1 MFKSIKWKF
10 IVVYFLLV
18 FIAMVIVGIYIIGR
32 LETQQIANITSAME
46 QYIETITE
54 SSSYISEDDWSK
66 VQEEIQ
72 ETLNDWRLG
81 SNEVL
86 YVIYGNEVP
95 TIIASTSK
103 LKDKIIGQNALS
115 HKTLDPTLILRA
127 YNGEKASETIE
138 DINVD
143 TNEDTL
149 FNHIAYPV
157 LTEVGKVKGVIY
169 MASDLKNVYITV
181 NESKRVLT
189 SATIIALM
197 ITVFLGFLIASS
209 ITEPISDVTKKAE
222 EMSRGNFDQFVDIK
236 SDDEIGQLA
245 SMFNHL
251 TLKLKDTIQEMD
263 LERSK
268 LDTIFNYMAEGV
280 VAIDINGYIIHANP
294 ISMEIVSQ
302 AGKDIL
308 LYSTSPKMIF
318 PLEVINIRNINY
330 SDEST
335 LEGDETLEIN
345 SQVYKVKYAPFKNE
359 KNNIGGLIIV
369 FQDMTTEHKLDNMR
383 KEFVANVSHEL
394 KTPITTIKSY
404 TETLMDNSIEG
415 EIRNNFLDVI
425 NNECDRMARLVRDL
439 LQLSNLDYRKTTW
452 KKEETSINKLLEEI
466 LLKLEFSFKEKD
478 HELIFETE
486 ENLPNIVIDK
496 DGIEQV
502 ILNIVSN
509 AIKYTEK
516 NGRIEVTTKKSE
528 GYVNVI
534 VTDNGIG
541 VPEDDQTR
549 IFERFYRV
557 EKGRSRELGGTGL
570 GLSIAKQIIEAHDG
584 EIALI
589 SSFNRGTTVKIKIPY
604 KEV

>member
-1 MFKSIKWKF
+1 MFNSIKWKF

-18 FIAMVIVGIYIIGR
+18 FIAMVIVGIFIIGR
-32 LETQQIANITSAME
+32 LETQQITNITNTME
-46 QYIETITE
+46 QHIETITE
-54 SSSYISEDDWSK
+54 SSSYLSEDDWSL

-72 ETLNDWRLG
+72 DTLNEWRLD
-81 SNEVL
+81 SNEIL
-86 YVIYGNEVP
+86 YVIYGEEVP

-103 LKDKIIGQNALS
+103 QKDKVIGQNALS
-115 HKTLDPTLILRA
+115 HKLLDPTLILRA
-127 YNGEKASETIE
+127 YDGEKASEPRE
-138 DINVD
+138 GRDME

-157 LTEVGKVKGVIY
+157 LSEVGKVKGVIY
-169 MASDLKNVYITV
+169 MSSDLKNVYITV

-209 ITEPISDVTKKAE
+209 ITEPISDVTNKAQ
-222 EMSRGNFDQFVDIK
+222 EMARGNFDQFVEIK

-280 VAIDINGYIIHANP
+280 LAVDSNGYIIHANP
-294 ISMEIVSQ
+294 ISREIIKM
-302 AGKDIL
+302 AGKDVL
-308 LYSTSPKMIF
+308 LYSSLPKIIF

-330 SDEST
+330 NDEST

-359 KNNIGGLIIV
+359 KNSNGGLIIV
-369 FQDMTTEHKLDNMR
+369 FQDMTSEHKLDNMR

-404 TETLMDNSIEG
+404 TETLMDNSVEG
-415 EIRNNFLDVI
+415 ETRSNFLDVI

-439 LQLSNLDYRKTTW
+439 LQLSNLDYNKTTW
-452 KKEETSINKLLEEI
+452 KKEEICVKELLDEI
-466 LLKLEFSFKEKD
+466 LLKLEFAFKEKG
-478 HELIFETE
+478 HELILEIE
-486 ENLPNIVIDK
+486 EGLPNIVIDK

-509 AIKYTEK
+509 SIKYTEK
-516 NGRIEVTTKKSE
+516 SGRLEITAKDID
-528 GYVNVI
+528 GYVNII

-541 VPEDDQTR
+541 IPEDDQNR

-557 EKGRSRELGGTGL
+557 EKGRSREAGGTGL

-584 EIALI
+584 EISLE
-589 SSFNRGTTVKIKIPY
+589 SSFNNGTSVKIKIPY
-604 KEV
+604 DKV